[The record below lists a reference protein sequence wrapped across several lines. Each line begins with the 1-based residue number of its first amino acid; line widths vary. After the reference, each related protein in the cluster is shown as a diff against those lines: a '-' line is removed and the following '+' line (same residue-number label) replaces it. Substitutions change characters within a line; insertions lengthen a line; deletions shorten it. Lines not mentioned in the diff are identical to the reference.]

1 MPMLKKGFHVV
12 ALDLPGDWFDWLL
25 FLGFCWLVHWG
36 GVVIGKVE
44 KRYDRKTNVTR
55 FNLVALVFFGIV

>member
-12 ALDLPGDWFDWLL
+12 ALDLPGDWFDGLL

-36 GVVIGKVE
+36 EWVVGKVE
-44 KRYDRKTNVTR
+44 KKH
-55 FNLVALVFFGIV
+55 LEKGM

>member
-25 FLGFCWLVHWG
+25 FLGFCWLGLG
-36 GVVIGKVE
+36 GSGS
-44 KRYDRKTNVTR
+44 RK
-55 FNLVALVFFGIV
+55 G